1 MTYANRI
8 NDRRLILGPKDDLM
22 AISPMKHTWAR
33 DIHQR
38 MKDNNWFPEV
48 VDLSNE
54 GICYRDKL
62 TEAERR
68 LYDKSLAFLSN
79 LDGIQ
84 FHNINQNIAKHV
96 TSPEVAICLSRQ
108 AWEEANHVESYA
120 KLIETVSADPMSVY
134 MTFERDGIL
143 AKKNEFILRQSRILG
158 DQFSARGF
166 ALACISNVM
175 LEGEYFFSGFLGFYL
190 LAFKGKMLGSADM
203 IRYIQRDEEGTHL
216 DLFLNMI
223 ETLRIENPEVFTFSF
238 WEDAAKII
246 DESTKMEISWGQYI
260 HQGVTNPEAIE
271 LYIKYLANK
280 RAAQIRAPFVPYPGV
295 VNPFPWV
302 EEFSKPNTA
311 EKNFFETRVTDYKT
325 GGALAW

>member
-84 FHNINQNIAKHV
+84 FHNINQNIAKQILDFV
-96 TSPEVAICLSRQ
+96 REDLSNQ
-108 AWEEANHVESYA
+108 
-120 KLIETVSADPMSVY
+120 
-134 MTFERDGIL
+134 GI
-143 AKKNEFILRQSRILG
+143 Q
-158 DQFSARGF
+158 
-166 ALACISNVM
+166 
-175 LEGEYFFSGFLGFYL
+175 
-190 LAFKGKMLGSADM
+190 
-203 IRYIQRDEEGTHL
+203 
-216 DLFLNMI
+216 
-223 ETLRIENPEVFTFSF
+223 TL
-238 WEDAAKII
+238 
-246 DESTKMEISWGQYI
+246 Y
-260 HQGVTNPEAIE
+260 
-271 LYIKYLANK
+271 
-280 RAAQIRAPFVPYPGV
+280 
-295 VNPFPWV
+295 
-302 EEFSKPNTA
+302 
-311 EKNFFETRVTDYKT
+311 
-325 GGALAW
+325 